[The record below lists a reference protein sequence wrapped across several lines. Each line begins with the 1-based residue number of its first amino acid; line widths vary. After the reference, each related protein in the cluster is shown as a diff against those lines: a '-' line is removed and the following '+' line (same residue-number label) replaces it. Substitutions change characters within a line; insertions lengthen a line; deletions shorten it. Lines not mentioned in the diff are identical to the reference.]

1 MEKRYIII
9 GENRVDYYLTKK
21 KMKNVNIRIKKDS
34 NIYLSCPLKMKT
46 EEAEKFLIQKY
57 NWILTQQKKLREYSR
72 EKEDENVQ
80 NNGKVY
86 FLGNIYI
93 LNIIP
98 SKKNNMKIE
107 EKTIK
112 LYIKEKYI
120 NNINYI
126 NKQYDRCLKEISYKV
141 FEELVIKY
149 QKEMEKYVKRFPQ
162 IEIKKLKT
170 RWGSCT
176 PQKNKITFNLSL
188 IKTPIECIEYVVV
201 HELAHF
207 KYQDHSKSFY
217 NLVEMFISNWK
228 DRRKLLNNKYSI
240 LV

>member
-107 EKTIK
+107 EKII
-112 LYIKEKYI
+112 Y
-120 NNINYI
+120 
-126 NKQYDRCLKEISYKV
+126 
-141 FEELVIKY
+141 
-149 QKEMEKYVKRFPQ
+149 
-162 IEIKKLKT
+162 
-170 RWGSCT
+170 
-176 PQKNKITFNLSL
+176 
-188 IKTPIECIEYVVV
+188 
-201 HELAHF
+201 
-207 KYQDHSKSFY
+207 
-217 NLVEMFISNWK
+217 
-228 DRRKLLNNKYSI
+228 
-240 LV
+240 